1 MLKKFKTHQER
12 GSLRTTITEKS
23 DCDFKIERQMT
34 FIFWGGV
41 YVFQKIIF
49 YQSPLAGAE
58 ETLAKLC
65 SWPLSIFELPSFLN
79 PWQFAVGLRELTQIR
94 GIIDTV

>member
-1 MLKKFKTHQER
+1 MLKKFKTQEKKR
-12 GSLRTTITEKS
+12 FWRKTITEKINCS
-23 DCDFKIERQMT
+23 FKIERQMT

-94 GIIDTV
+94 GIIDRV